1 MGEGAECNDYKMSSI
16 AGYYLK
22 EVTRNNK
29 KEKKKE
35 YT

>member
-1 MGEGAECNDYKMSSI
+1 MEPAIVYVFIFVAGLYASI

-29 KEKKKE
+29 KD
-35 YT
+35 